1 MRIHFLALGLCLCA
15 QALATTTLP
24 PVLVSAARS
33 DVEGLDIPAATTI
46 IGSGEIADS
55 GAANVADL
63 LHRVAGI
70 RVADGIGDGGSAR
83 IDMRGFGANASSNVA
98 ILVNGRKINPASDT
112 GTLYLNS
119 IDLANVA
126 QIEIVEGSAGTLY
139 GNQAVGGLIN
149 IIMRRPDTG
158 SRQLGLG
165 AGSYDGWELRA
176 GLSERLGGRS
186 GLSLQ
191 AYRRDSDNYRE
202 HNASRVERLDGRLE
216 LDHQHGYSYLDL
228 QLLKDYVQTPGAL
241 FADELAADRRQAVF
255 PNDYLDTHSRVLRL
269 GTRQD
274 IDAHWHLEGELALR
288 DDRRD
293 FVQSFRAPPGLPA
306 WPATLS
312 TQDRESTELTPR
324 LIGRYDGSVITLG
337 LDLLATDYRL
347 VTAFGTQGDDQ
358 DIAAAYAQLTHPLGT
373 GLSMTAGLRHAQVDN
388 DIDNNG
394 TPVSLDDTVTVGS
407 LGLSYRP
414 EPAWRLFLRADQNYR
429 FAKVD
434 EHTNTLPFGQPVG
447 LKTQRGVSYEAGAE
461 YHAEA
466 VRFSARGYRLD
477 LRDEISFDAV
487 TFTNVNLPRSRRYG
501 LTLSADTGLSAA
513 LRVGAGYD
521 YIDSEI
527 SSGTHAGSR
536 VPLVAEHKATLYGE
550 YRPGA
555 DWLLRLDAEYI
566 GEQFLGGDYANK
578 AARLADYTVV
588 NLVAHRDI
596 GDWRFTAK
604 VNNLFDERYSET
616 GASGFAGD
624 GFNPAPERNIWIGAS
639 YRFED

>member
-1 MRIHFLALGLCLCA
+1 MRIRFLALGLCLCA
-15 QALATTTLP
+15 PVPATTTLP
-24 PVLVSAARS
+24 PVVVSAARS

-46 IGSGEIADS
+46 IGAREIMDS
-55 GAANVADL
+55 GAANVAEL

-70 RVADGIGDGGSAR
+70 RVADGIGDGGSAS

-98 ILVNGRKINPASDT
+98 ILINGRKINPASDT

-149 IIMRRPDTG
+149 IITQRPDTR
-158 SRQLGLG
+158 SRRIGIG
-165 AGSYDGWELRA
+165 AGSYEGWELSL
-176 GLSERLGGRS
+176 GLSERLGSRA

-191 AYRRDSDNYRE
+191 AFRRDSDNYRE
-202 HNASRVERLDGRLE
+202 NNASRVERLDGRLE
-216 LDHQHGYSYLDL
+216 LDHADGYSYLDL
-228 QLLKDYVQTPGAL
+228 QLLNDDVQTPGAL
-241 FADELAADRRQAVF
+241 FADELAADRRQAAF
-255 PNDYLDTHSRVLRL
+255 PDDYLDTRSRVLRL
-269 GTRQD
+269 GTSQD
-274 IDAHWHLEGELALR
+274 LDAHWRLEGELALR
-288 DDRRD
+288 DDARD
-293 FVQSFRAPPGLPA
+293 FVQSFRGWPGSP
-306 WPATLS
+306 S
-312 TQDRESTELTPR
+312 TQDRKSAELTPR

-337 LDLLATDYRL
+337 IDLLTTDYRL

-358 DIAAAYAQLTHPLGT
+358 DIAATYAQLTYPLDT
-373 GLSMTAGLRHAQVDN
+373 QLSATAGVRYAQVDN

-394 TPVSLDDTVTVGS
+394 TPVSLDDAVTVGS

-434 EHTNTLPFGQPVG
+434 EHTNTLPFDQPVG

-461 YHAEA
+461 YNTEA
-466 VRFSARGYRLD
+466 VRVSGRGYRLD
-477 LRDEISFDAV
+477 LRDEISFDAA
-487 TFTNVNLPRSRRYG
+487 TYTNINLPHSRRYG
-501 LTLSADTGLSAA
+501 FTLSADTGLSAA
-513 LRVGAGYD
+513 LRIGAGYD

-527 SSGTHAGSR
+527 TSGPHAGSR

-555 DWLLRLDAEYI
+555 DWFLRLDAEYV
-566 GEQFLGGDYANK
+566 GEQFLGGDYANS
-578 AARLADYTVV
+578 AAPLDDYTVV

-616 GASGFAGD
+616 GASSFAGD